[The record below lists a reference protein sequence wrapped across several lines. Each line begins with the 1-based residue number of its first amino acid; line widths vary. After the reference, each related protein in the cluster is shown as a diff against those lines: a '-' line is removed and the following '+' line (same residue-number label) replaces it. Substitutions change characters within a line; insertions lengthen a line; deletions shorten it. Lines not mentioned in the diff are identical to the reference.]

1 MDSLVNHWLC
11 SRAAMMATRSLQN
24 KKKSSSAQLTTDTN
38 VVSHH
43 QDVPVLQVD
52 EVLQVQLSGVLRE
65 VDGVHILSQ
74 VDTAMGE
81 MVRSGTTQS

>member
-1 MDSLVNHWLC
+1 MFQSGDDGHQVS
-11 SRAAMMATRSLQN
+11 AEQ
-24 KKKSSSAQLTTDTN
+24 KQSSSAQLTTDTN
-38 VVSHH
+38 VSHH

-74 VDTAMGE
+74 VDMATGE